1 MRKNLQPGPAKVS
14 GVQQNTGQERDLQRV
29 IFKYSAQYKSV
40 YIGRGGPE
48 VE

>member
-14 GVQQNTGQERDLQRV
+14 GVQQSTGQRTDLQRI
-29 IFKYSAQYKSV
+29 IFKCSAQYKSV
-40 YIGRGGPE
+40 YIGREGPE